1 MYIRLHVDI
10 YTKITIRMVI
20 PMVTPIAVEY
30 ICLLTDKR
38 IVDIEA
44 GF

>member
-1 MYIRLHVDI
+1 
-10 YTKITIRMVI
+10 MVI

-30 ICLLTDKR
+30 IWLLTDKR

>member
-1 MYIRLHVDI
+1 
-10 YTKITIRMVI
+10 MVI
-20 PMVTPIAVEY
+20 PMVNPIAVEY